1 MSSLSQSQSQSPV
14 PSPAGASP
22 CPSASLDGQAH
33 VAECRTADALSVIR
47 RPEINLAVWRRPLP
61 AGVSAQSAWAAAHG
75 LSCHLATSPD
85 EAAADLL
92 AALPPRRIEGPLLT
106 DIVGLVRLYADLVG
120 CTALR
125 LRLDSLSGDGCRF
138 FHVDYVG
145 LRLLCTYRGAG
156 TQWLPDG
163 AVTRSALGRGDN
175 EAVLSDP
182 GRVQSLRAGDVALLK
197 GEGWPGN
204 RGRGLVHRS
213 PPATPPRAPRLLLCL
228 DHDEH

>member
-1 MSSLSQSQSQSPV
+1 MSSLSQSPAQSP
-14 PSPAGASP
+14 AATSP
-22 CPSASLDGQAH
+22 CPSPGPEGPAH
-33 VAECRTADALSVIR
+33 VAKCRTADALSVIR
-47 RPEINLAVWRRPLP
+47 NPEINLAVWRRPLP
-61 AGVSAQSAWAAAHG
+61 AGISAQSTWVAAHG

-85 EAAADLL
+85 EAADDLL

-106 DIVGLVRLYADLVG
+106 DIVGLVRLYADIVG
-120 CTALR
+120 CTAVR

-145 LRLLCTYRGAG
+145 RRLLCTYRGAG

-163 AVTRSALGRGDN
+163 AVVRSALGRGDN
-175 EAVLSDP
+175 DAVLSDP
-182 GRVQSLRAGDVALLK
+182 GRVRSLRAGDVALLK
-197 GEGWPGN
+197 GEALPGN

-213 PPATPPRAPRLLLCL
+213 PPAAVASRLLLCL